1 MSPCAQNLRGVG
13 CRAARSVLGGRPGFS
28 WRLQRSTAEPGAPP
42 GGGAGMSVFLADSVT
57 HSPGTNTLW
66 EKAIQTSWK
75 ERKNVTVG
83 NEAKI
88 AMLWS

>member
-1 MSPCAQNLRGVG
+1 
-13 CRAARSVLGGRPGFS
+13 
-28 WRLQRSTAEPGAPP
+28 
-42 GGGAGMSVFLADSVT
+42 MSVFLADSVT